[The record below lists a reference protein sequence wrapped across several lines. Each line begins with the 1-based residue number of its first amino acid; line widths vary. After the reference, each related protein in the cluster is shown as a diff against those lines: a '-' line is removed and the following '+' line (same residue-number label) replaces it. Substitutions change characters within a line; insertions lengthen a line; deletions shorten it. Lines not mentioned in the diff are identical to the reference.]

1 MTRQEA
7 IDRWAKFIVPSVF
20 RAETELL
27 QTHPEWKIRLEE
39 TKDADYETVR
49 KVSTDYARAIA
60 EIIVSRTSDEELAEM
75 NN

>member
-7 IDRWAKFIVPSVF
+7 IDRWAKFIIPSVF

-27 QTHPEWKIRLEE
+27 QAHPEWKIRLET
-39 TKDADYETVR
+39 TKVADYETR
-49 KVSTDYARAIA
+49 HKVADEYTRAIA
-60 EIIVSRTSDEELAEM
+60 EIIVSRTSDEELRSM

>member
-7 IDRWAKFIVPSVF
+7 IDRWAEFIVPSVF

-27 QTHPEWKIRLEE
+27 QAHPEWKIRLEA

>member
-7 IDRWAKFIVPSVF
+7 IDRWAEFIVPGVF

-27 QTHPEWKIRLEE
+27 QTHPEWKMRLEA
-39 TKDADYETVR
+39 TKDADYETR
-49 KVSTDYARAIA
+49 HKVADEYTRAIA
-60 EIIVSRTSDEELAEM
+60 EIIVRRTSDEELAKM

>member
-7 IDRWAKFIVPSVF
+7 IDRWAKFIIPSVF

-27 QTHPEWKIRLEE
+27 QTHPEWKIRLEA
-39 TKDADYETVR
+39 TKDADYETR
-49 KVSTDYARAIA
+49 HKVADEYTRAIA
-60 EIIVSRTSDEELAEM
+60 EIIVIRTSDEELAEM

>member
-7 IDRWAKFIVPSVF
+7 IDRWAEFIVPSVF

-27 QTHPEWKIRLEE
+27 QTHPEWKIRLEA
-39 TKDADYETVR
+39 TKDADYETR
-49 KVSTDYARAIA
+49 HKVADEYTRAIA
-60 EIIVSRTSDEELAEM
+60 EIIVRRTSDEELAKM

>member
-7 IDRWAKFIVPSVF
+7 IDRWAELIIPSVF

-27 QTHPEWKIRLEE
+27 QTHPEWKIRLKA
-39 TKDADYETVR
+39 TKDADYETR
-49 KVSTDYARAIA
+49 CKIADEYARAIA
-60 EIIVSRTSDEELAEM
+60 EIIVGRTSDEELAEM

>member
-7 IDRWAKFIVPSVF
+7 IDRWAKFIIPSVF

-27 QTHPEWKIRLEE
+27 QAHPEWKIRLETTKE
-39 TKDADYETVR
+39 TGFETRHKVADEYT
-49 KVSTDYARAIA
+49 RAIA
-60 EIIVSRTSDEELAEM
+60 EIIVSRTSDEELDEL

>member
-27 QTHPEWKIRLEE
+27 QAHPEWKIRLES
-39 TKDADYETVR
+39 TKDADYETR
-49 KVSTDYARAIA
+49 HKVADEYTRAIA
-60 EIIVSRTSDEELAEM
+60 EIIVIHTSDEELAEM

>member
-7 IDRWAKFIVPSVF
+7 IEHWAKFIIPSVF

-27 QTHPEWKIRLEE
+27 QTHPEWKIRLEA